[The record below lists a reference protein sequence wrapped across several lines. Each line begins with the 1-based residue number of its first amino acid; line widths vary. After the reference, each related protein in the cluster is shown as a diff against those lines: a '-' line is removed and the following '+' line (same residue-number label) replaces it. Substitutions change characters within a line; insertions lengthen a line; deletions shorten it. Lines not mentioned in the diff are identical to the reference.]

1 MQNKYSQILKQ
12 KMILFTK
19 MESFDLKKNR
29 KKNNKFLS
37 YFFYSINSN
46 SQGYIINQ

>member
-19 MESFDLKKNR
+19 MESFDLKK
-29 KKNNKFLS
+29 KQEENNKFLS
-37 YFFYSINSN
+37 YFFSRLIQTRKDIS
-46 SQGYIINQ
+46 